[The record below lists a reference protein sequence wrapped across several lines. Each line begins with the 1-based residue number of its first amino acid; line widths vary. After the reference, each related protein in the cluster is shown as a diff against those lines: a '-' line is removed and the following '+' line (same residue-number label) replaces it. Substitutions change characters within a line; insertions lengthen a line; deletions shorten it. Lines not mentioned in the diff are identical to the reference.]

1 MVSKKEQKK
10 EEKKNSKKGFG
21 KGKQIAIYFV
31 LVAIVFVTSGVVAET
46 VGLSDSAQKVI
57 EDILSNKGIDPD
69 DVESMEQVTF
79 DNLPEQ
85 IDIENIDDTN
95 LAVYEIKPLEGNS
108 FYVIT
113 ASDENFEKQKSVSGE
128 MRYIMDFGYSG
139 AMTGDGFLRTA
150 VGVKTSPEKGYV
162 MMRKG
167 SITGLSTNLESVEGS
182 GVIYITLYK
191 NGEEIGFRNSFVVES
206 SDVSGK
212 PGKVMKDYDIQSS
225 GIITYEQGDVISM
238 YVESEGN
245 VIWKDVITRV
255 EITEN

>member
-1 MVSKKEQKK
+1 MVNKKEGQK
-10 EEKKNSKKGFG
+10 EEKIPKKEGG

-57 EDILSNKGIDPD
+57 EDILSNKGIDSD
-69 DVESMEQVTF
+69 DVESMEQATF

-85 IDIENIDDTN
+85 IDIKNIDDTN

-167 SITGLSTNLESVEGS
+167 SITGLSTNLETLEGS

-206 SDVSGK
+206 SDPGK
-212 PGKVMKDYDIQSS
+212 PGKVMKDYDVQSS
-225 GIITYEQGDVISM
+225 GIVRYEQGDVISM

-245 VIWKDVITRV
+245 VVWRDVITRV